1 MYLGEYEIDEY
12 LDLVATTHR
21 FSSGAAYDAT
31 SITYRV
37 YENGSTTEIITDT
50 AMTKFD
56 SETGFYYNRIQLT
69 AAAGFEV
76 GKSYVVLIK
85 ATVDSVAAIDWRS
98 FRIKFPA
105 VDVKRVNGNAL
116 GTAASGQ
123 IPADV
128 RYMGG
133 SALSTSAAQVG
144 VNVVQV
150 AGTSQTARDLGAQLD
165 ASVSSRAPAATALS
179 NATWTDTKAGYLD
192 AAISSR
198 AAESGGNLASV
209 KAKTDQLTFTAANK
223 VDATIQAAGDFAQ
236 GAADKI
242 WSSSSRTLTALGS
255 SLVAEVWNAL
265 TSGMTTSGSIGKL
278 LVDDIDATIS
288 SRAAAAT
295 ALSNATWTDTKAA
308 YLDAAISSRAPESGG
323 NLAAVKAKTD
333 QLTFTTANKVD
344 ATIQAAADF
353 AQGAADKIWSS
364 SSRTLT
370 ALGSSLVA
378 EVWNALTSG
387 MTTTGS
393 IGKLLKDDIDA
404 TISSRAAASTA
415 LSNSTWTDTRAA
427 YLDAAISSRAPAA
440 TALDNTVW
448 TNTKASYL
456 DAAISTRAAESGGN
470 LAAVK
475 AKTDQ
480 LAFTTANKVD
490 ATIQAAADL
499 AQGAADKIWSSSSR
513 TLTALGSDLVAEIWD
528 ALTSGM
534 TTPGSIG
541 KLLAESNSGDPWMA
555 EIPGSYPSG
564 TAGYVLGQLGGIRIK
579 KGVALDNF
587 HVLMTDQEY
596 HLPKTGLSVYAHYV
610 KDGGSLATCTNQ
622 VYEIGG
628 GLYRL
633 SLTASETDGNVV
645 TVRFTAEGA
654 DTKFVTFITQP

>member
-21 FSSGAAYDAT
+21 FSTGAAYDAT

-56 SETGFYYNRIQLT
+56 SETGFYYDRIQLT
-69 AAAGFEV
+69 SAAGFEV

-123 IPADV
+123 FPADV

-133 SALSTSAAQVG
+133 SALSTSSAQVG

-179 NATWTDTKAGYLD
+179 NATWTDTRAGYLDAAISTRAPASTALDNTVWTNTKAGYLD
-192 AAISSR
+192 AAISTR
-198 AAESGGNLASV
+198 AA
-209 KAKTDQLTFTAANK
+209 
-223 VDATIQAAGDFAQ
+223 
-236 GAADKI
+236 
-242 WSSSSRTLTALGS
+242 
-255 SLVAEVWNAL
+255 
-265 TSGMTTSGSIGKL
+265 
-278 LVDDIDATIS
+278 
-288 SRAAAAT
+288 
-295 ALSNATWTDTKAA
+295 
-308 YLDAAISSRAPESGG
+308 ESGG

-353 AQGAADKIWSS
+353 AQAAADKVWSS
-364 SSRTLT
+364 ASRTLT

-456 DAAISTRAAESGGN
+456 DAAISTRAPASTALSNAVWTDIRAGYLDAAISTRAAASVCTEARLSELDAANLPADVAAIKSDTTAILDDTGTSGVVVASGSKSGYS
-470 LAAVK
+470 LAA
-475 AKTDQ
+475 DQ
-480 LAFTTANKVD
+480 TGV
-490 ATIQAAADL
+490 TI
-499 AQGAADKIWSSSSR
+499 G
-513 TLTALGSDLVAEIWD
+513 TVNALGTQAKADVNNEVVD
-528 ALTSGM
+528 ALTTDTYGEPTSVPGALSSLKDKICWAFALMRNKIMQTATTQSLRNDADSGN
-534 TTPGSIG
+534 I
-541 KLLAESNSGDPWMA
+541 A
-555 EIPGSYPSG
+555 
-564 TAGYVLGQLGGIRIK
+564 
-579 KGVALDNF
+579 
-587 HVLMTDQEY
+587 
-596 HLPKTGLSVYAHYV
+596 
-610 KDGGSLATCTNQ
+610 
-622 VYEIGG
+622 
-628 GLYRL
+628 
-633 SLTASETDGNVV
+633 TASVSDDG
-645 TVRFTAEGA
+645 TTFTRG
-654 DTKFVTFITQP
+654 KWS

>member
-21 FSSGAAYDAT
+21 FSTGAAYDAT

-56 SETGFYYNRIQLT
+56 SETGFYYDRIQLT

-123 IPADV
+123 FPADV

-165 ASVSSRAPAATALS
+165 AAVSTRAPASTALS
-179 NATWTDTKAGYLD
+179 NATWTDTRAGYLD
-192 AAISSR
+192 AAISTR
-198 AAESGGNLASV
+198 APAS
-209 KAKTDQLTFTAANK
+209 
-223 VDATIQAAGDFAQ
+223 
-236 GAADKI
+236 
-242 WSSSSRTLTALGS
+242 TALDNT
-255 SLVAEVWNAL
+255 VWTN
-265 TSGMTTSGSIGKL
+265 
-278 LVDDIDATIS
+278 
-288 SRAAAAT
+288 
-295 ALSNATWTDTKAA
+295 TKAG

-353 AQGAADKIWSS
+353 AQAAADKVWSTTSRTLTGLGSSLVAEVWNALTSGMTSTGSIGKLLKDDIDATISSRAPAATALSNATWTDTKAGYLDAAISTRAPASTALSNATWTDDKAAYLDAAISTRAPESGGNLAAVKAKTDQLTFTTATKVDATIQAGGDFAQAAADKVWSS
-364 SSRTLT
+364 ASRTLT

-387 MTTTGS
+387 MTT
-393 IGKLLKDDIDA
+393 
-404 TISSRAAASTA
+404 
-415 LSNSTWTDTRAA
+415 
-427 YLDAAISSRAPAA
+427 
-440 TALDNTVW
+440 
-448 TNTKASYL
+448 
-456 DAAISTRAAESGGN
+456 
-470 LAAVK
+470 
-475 AKTDQ
+475 
-480 LAFTTANKVD
+480 
-490 ATIQAAADL
+490 
-499 AQGAADKIWSSSSR
+499 
-513 TLTALGSDLVAEIWD
+513 
-528 ALTSGM
+528 
-534 TTPGSIG
+534 PGSIG
-541 KLLAESNSGDPWMA
+541 KLLAESGDPWMA
-555 EIPGSYPSG
+555 EVPGSYPSG
-564 TAGYVLGQLGGIRIK
+564 TAGYALGQLGGIRIK
-579 KGVALDNF
+579 KGVALDNV

-610 KDGGSLATCTNQ
+610 KDGGSWSTCTNQ

-633 SLTASETDGNVV
+633 SLMASETDGNVI
-645 TVRFTAEGA
+645 TVRFTADGA
-654 DTKFVTFITQP
+654 DTKFITFITQP